1 MWVRISW
8 VLCVCVAL
16 ALRWMLVDFKSGD
29 YVNHLSQWYRF
40 ILENGGYWSL
50 QHEFSNYNVLYLYV
64 LVGASYVVGDANSL
78 YIVKAIS
85 IFFEFVSAAF
95 VYLIVQLKYESRLQP
110 LAASATVLLAPTVLL
125 NGAYWGQADAI
136 YTSGLIGCLYF
147 LCVDRKW
154 LACVMFA
161 LAVSAKLQAAFFAPV
176 LGVWLLRR
184 RLSIS
189 QLVVIPAIFVLILLP
204 AWFAGRPAA
213 SLISI
218 YSDQIQR
225 NQRLTMN
232 APNIYQWIS
241 NDYYQQVIYGGFF
254 AALAIVLFG
263 SFYFARVHVRDIRPM
278 VIALSLL
285 VMIAV
290 PYLLPKM
297 HERFFYPADVLSIIF
312 AFYFPRYWFV
322 PLLVISSSV
331 LSYAPYLWD
340 WEVVPLEFL
349 SITMLTAAIATFV
362 ALWGTLETGEQ
373 KKASFR

>member
-1 MWVRISW
+1 MWVRILW
-8 VLCVCVAL
+8 VLCVCVAFASRWIL
-16 ALRWMLVDFKSGD
+16 ADFESGD
-29 YVNHLSQWYRF
+29 YLHHLSPWYRF
-40 ILENGGYWSL
+40 ILDNGGYWSL
-50 QHEFSNYNVLYLYV
+50 RHEFSNYNVLYLYM

-85 IFFEFVSAAF
+85 VFFEIVSAVF
-95 VYLIVQLKYESRLQP
+95 VYLVVQLKYEGRLQP
-110 LAASATVLLAPTVLL
+110 LAASAIALLAPSVLL

-147 LCVDRKW
+147 LCVDRRW
-154 LACVMFA
+154 FACVMFS
-161 LAVSAKLQAAFFAPV
+161 LAVSMKLQAAFFAPV

-189 QLVVIPAIFVLILLP
+189 QLAAIPAVFLLILLP
-204 AWFAGRPAA
+204 AWFAGRPVT

-218 YSDQIQR
+218 YSDQIQN

-241 NDYYQQVIYGGFF
+241 NDHYQQVIYVGFF
-254 AALAIVLFG
+254 AALAIVLLG
-263 SFYFARVHVRDIRPM
+263 SIYFARARVKDIIPM
-278 VIALSLL
+278 IVALSLL

-312 AFYFPRYWFV
+312 VFYFPRYWFV
-322 PLLVISSSV
+322 PFLVVGSSV
-331 LSYAPYLWD
+331 LSYAPYLWNR
-340 WEVVPLEFL
+340 EFVPLELL
-349 SITMLTAAIATFV
+349 SVTMLTAAIATLV
-362 ALWGTLETGEQ
+362 ALWGTLEASEQ
-373 KKASFR
+373 KMAPFR